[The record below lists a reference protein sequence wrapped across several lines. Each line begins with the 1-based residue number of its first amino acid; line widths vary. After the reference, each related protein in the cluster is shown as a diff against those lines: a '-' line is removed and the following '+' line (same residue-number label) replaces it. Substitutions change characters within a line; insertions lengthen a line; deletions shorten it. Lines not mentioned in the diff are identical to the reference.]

1 MKKIIFHIPNYLNR
15 NVPSGSQIRPV
26 KMLQAFKDIGY
37 EVDVIMGYGKERKQQ
52 IKDITSKIRRGE
64 KYDFVYSESSTMPT
78 ALTEKN
84 HFPKYPF
91 LDFSF
96 LKFCKQQHI
105 PIGLFYRDVYWK
117 FREYQT
123 DNFLKRT
130 ISNFFYRYDI
140 RKYNKLVDILYL
152 PSLKMVKY
160 LKPELSKRLRIK
172 ALPPGI
178 EKLPEITKK
187 DISSAINIF
196 YVGGIGKLYKFP
208 LLMKVVSQIPE
219 CHLTICV
226 RQGEWESEK
235 ETYLPYINKNIEIIH
250 LKGDEIKPYLE
261 NATIAS
267 IFLEPNEYR
276 SFAMPLKLFEYLE
289 YDKPIIATSE
299 TAVGEFIKTNNV
311 GWVIDYDEKQLF
323 NLLKNIKEKPEG
335 LIKKQQNIIKFAP
348 EITWQSRA
356 KQVKKDLTR

>member
-1 MKKIIFHIPNYLNR
+1 MKKIIFHIPNHLNKDF
-15 NVPSGSQIRPV
+15 PSGSQIRPL
-26 KMLQAFKDIGY
+26 KMLHAFRDIGY
-37 EVDVIMGYGKERKQQ
+37 EPDVVMGYGKERKKQIEQ
-52 IKDITSKIRRGE
+52 IKKRIKNGQ

-84 HFPKYPF
+84 HFPRYPF

-96 LKFCKQQHI
+96 FKFCKQQHI
-105 PIGLFYRDVYWK
+105 PIGLFYRDIYWK

-140 RKYNKLVDILYL
+140 KKYNKLIDTLYL
-152 PSLKMVKY
+152 PSLEMANY
-160 LKPELSKRLRIK
+160 LRPELSEGLRIK

-187 DISSAINIF
+187 EMSSVINVF

-219 CHLTICV
+219 YHLVVCV
-226 RQGEWESEK
+226 RREEWEYEK
-235 ETYLPYINKNIEIIH
+235 ESYLPYINKNIEIIH
-250 LKGDEIKPYLE
+250 LKGDDVKRYLE
-261 NATIAS
+261 NATVAS
-267 IFLEPNEYR
+267 IFLKPNEYR
-276 SFAMPLKLFEYLE
+276 NFAMPLKLFEYLE
-289 YDKPIIATSE
+289 HGKPIIATSG
-299 TAVGEFIKTNNV
+299 TAVGDFVKTNDV
-311 GWVIDYDEKQLF
+311 GWTIDYEEKQLF
-323 NLLKNIKEKPEG
+323 DLLKTIKEKSEE

-348 EITWQSRA
+348 EITWKNRA
-356 KQVKKDLTR
+356 KRVNKDLTQ